1 MRAHSFGTTNGHVG
15 PAQSISAAATNI
27 KLISALALSRVK
39 SAKNLECHADLDPSR
54 GYKLAV
60 SPTRGNDERAA
71 TPQLFAASQPLELG
85 AANVTITALKRG
97 FAWDGSASRVAI
109 AVAAAGVLTPLLTLP
124 LGWQEQAV
132 FATALILIAA
142 VLNRTLRTTTVTLVL
157 MAMSVFSTLRYGYWR
172 TTQTWDGITSAGHF
186 QQSDTIFVLLL
197 LAAEFYAFTMLIL
210 GYFQTLHPLGRQPV
224 ALPLIP

>member
-1 MRAHSFGTTNGHVG
+1 MG
-15 PAQSISAAATNI
+15 
-27 KLISALALSRVK
+27 RV
-39 SAKNLECHADLDPSR
+39 
-54 GYKLAV
+54 
-60 SPTRGNDERAA
+60 T
-71 TPQLFAASQPLELG
+71 
-85 AANVTITALKRG
+85 
-97 FAWDGSASRVAI
+97 SRVAI
-109 AVAAAGVLTPLLTLP
+109 AVVAAVVLTPLLTLP

-142 VLNRTLRTTTVTLVL
+142 VLNRTLHTTTITLVL

-186 QQSDTIFVLLL
+186 QQSDTIFVLLM

-224 ALPLIP
+224 ALPADSLTWPSVDVFIPTYNEPLTVVRATVLGALAMDYPAGKMRVALLGRRQPGGVPRICGDGGRRVSGARLQHAREGGQHQQRARPHDC